1 MPTIATGV
9 AIPAPLSVSDAPGD
23 TSPTPRPPMAANR
36 IEGLFGGEDT
46 FYEALGPAAEQVRTR
61 LATHPDQSRARQGVA
76 ITAFLADR
84 TGLSARDVA
93 DRYDSLRA
101 AYAKQ
106 MFPELKDPLDERGFY
121 NAVVGRL
128 QRERHGRETLGE
140 VDRQLYRAA
149 VAGKDFNTA
158 WSEIAATPAGTIARE
173 RYDVNNAWA
182 IDRWEKNRV
191 ISERTQFAM
200 ESTERLF
207 RLKRAGALDPT
218 LAVEAYPI
226 FEEQAVE
233 HLSNLSDEDREL
245 VLARAWEASQETPQ
259 RGRGAVGKGV
269 ETILEGTTIAL
280 DQALVSLI
288 DTSETLVGL
297 NERQRD
303 AAKPLRTM
311 LQLREMISS
320 EVDPIKG
327 STFLGQQALNFER
340 ELPKLLAARNPAG
353 MALNFFALK
362 RQAREALEQQGAD
375 PQMAEGVAALQAI
388 PQTAA
393 YYIGSHLILR
403 GQLPFAANPLNLTA
417 RTLAASTGKL
427 FAVETGLNLATNVGA
442 NLSSTALQNLGA
454 AVDES
459 IPGVGMKELIDSQV
473 NQSPELITQ
482 AIIGGLIGTG
492 VARYRNGFAGAAFLQ
507 RTPFMEQL
515 GFRPKDI
522 KAVNEAKTY
531 DQAEAAFQ
539 EGYKN
544 RDTTPTE
551 PATLPPSFL
560 DTPATPAPVPPA
572 AKKFEGTV
580 EPLGRRFLV
589 AEGVGEPVPQ
599 YQVKL
604 PGETRGRTLTAE
616 QMKAE
621 GIPLPVAPATF
632 DGAQPGK
639 AAQLQDIRNS
649 LESSGDLTPEKAAQL
664 DKRIAE
670 AANEPPIEN
679 FTLTED
685 VPALG
690 KQGIKGNTVTGATLE
705 AAGFEL
711 PPRVK
716 TEKPKTQI
724 VMNPDGTY
732 TVQAVEGAPPVK
744 ASTPEGAVMVA
755 EAQRTEAAQK
765 AATQPPEPHP
775 ENDDG
780 RPLPPRITSLNKEN
794 ITILRDL
801 FEMDKLDEP
810 TRIKW
815 TQLMD
820 EAKRTGDYKNAE
832 ALAADILARGRVA
845 SASEHASLLL
855 QAAVLQN
862 QYEQVAAQ
870 IADAYVRGDAEGAA
884 AFKRTADNLLAQL
897 DLVTA
902 ADDRGGTEV
911 ARALSARRMRLNRDD
926 YTLAKTVQRLRTA
939 SQRDLSVQEQAELK
953 AITDDYV
960 AQQQVIAEQRNALR
974 AQEVENAKLRAET
987 FVAEG
992 RARRRQAAAASAR
1005 ERRAGYKNE
1014 LLRLGIR
1021 VNDVTSLVPMSGEMG
1036 RLIAKIADT
1045 YIEEGVASLAELT
1058 NKLKADIPDLS
1069 DQDVYM
1075 AVGRQTQKEAAKI
1088 ETEAK
1093 RRVKELRSQAALWA
1107 KINAALDRQT
1117 PEGRPLNRK
1126 QQHKLLRDSLRE
1138 LRKQANRTTFDDG
1151 ALKRIDAKIQ
1161 EVQRMIATGE
1171 RNLRT
1176 PEKTRPENA
1185 ELNKARDALKELR
1198 QELGALDT
1206 IDELESLLGE
1216 ATAKP
1221 AKGEGKPS
1229 TVPTEQQAKLRGLRE
1244 RIKEI
1249 RKQLADAKNPPQPE
1263 KPSPEQAAAEGEL
1276 NALARRYSDTQAWPP
1291 ERDNAVRDII
1301 KAQRESPMPQ
1311 EEFAATLEAFGVNEA
1326 TAASLAGAMEIEV
1339 RAKETARGLRAIEKD
1354 AERTAALEA
1363 TLADLENQLATGEF
1377 RQPEERAKD
1386 QDAKRNA
1393 LRQRIADLREQVA
1406 QAQVDPAA
1414 VNAERLAKLDRL
1426 IAETEAQIEGGF
1438 RAIKEPKGGI
1448 VDTPEVEATR
1458 RELRDL
1464 QRLMRTEDSIADL
1477 NEQIRT
1483 GEYKVSVPEQR
1494 ILTNARLERALIKQK
1509 QLRRQVDEYIE
1520 RRRKLTPTETIVQ
1533 TLLVPRTL
1541 LATADMSGLLRQG
1554 LLLASS
1560 RPITATRTFAASFKA
1575 LFNENTADA
1584 IAISIENRPL
1594 FLEGERAGLFLSES
1608 GSAIKAREE
1617 HFLSNFVDRIPG
1629 IRRVVR
1635 ASERSM
1641 VTTLNMLRTAAFD
1654 GFVKA
1659 HPEATFEQKQA
1670 YARYV
1675 NAASGRGNIKMSAQ
1689 WAKRLNTVFFAPRYA
1704 VSRFETLASPFQNW
1718 NDATVRNAILRDF
1731 GALIGSGLS
1740 VLWLANMAGADVT
1753 LDPSDSDFGKII
1765 IDDTRIDIWGGLQ
1778 QPVRLV
1784 LQAAVAGPQRAE
1796 MVDLEKE
1803 IDPLDAAAQ
1812 FVKYKLSPAVSVP
1825 LALWTGENV
1834 IGQEQGAG
1842 ETLVR
1847 AVTPLGVA
1855 EGVDVGVQN
1864 ESVAAGLA
1872 AFGASFVGLGVQQH
1886 NK

>member
-1 MPTIATGV
+1 
-9 AIPAPLSVSDAPGD
+9 
-23 TSPTPRPPMAANR
+23 MAANR

-46 FYEALGPAAEQVRTR
+46 FYEALGPAADQVRTR

-106 MFPELKDPLDERGFY
+106 VFPELKDPLDERGFY

-158 WSEIAATPAGTIARE
+158 WSEIAATPAGAIARE

-259 RGRGAVGKGV
+259 RARGAVGKGV

-515 GFRPKDI
+515 GFRPEHI

-544 RDTTPTE
+544 RDTTPTD

-560 DTPATPAPVPPA
+560 DAPSAPVEPPPPA
-572 AKKFEGTV
+572 AKELPADTQVSVYRFKGKEVVQYDVPNPAGGRPLASGDAAAIRAAGYAVPEGLPLPQERATLLEMRQEQAIANSRTLAMIDEVRQIEDFPAAVTAWKKAGGKGGLTEWAIQTGLAARNAGEVNALLAGMNEV
-580 EPLGRRFLV
+580 EAQIAAMPNDRSMEV
-589 AEGVGEPVPQ
+589 AEK
-599 YQVKL
+599 KL
-604 PGETRGRTLTAE
+604 ALAYKGQWFREAY
-616 QMKAE
+616 
-621 GIPLPVAPATF
+621 
-632 DGAQPGK
+632 
-639 AAQLQDIRNS
+639 
-649 LESSGDLTPEKAAQL
+649 
-664 DKRIAE
+664 E
-670 AANEPPIEN
+670 AAVGVLSVGDRLRQKDPAFQPPI
-679 FTLTED
+679 
-685 VPALG
+685 V
-690 KQGIKGNTVTGATLE
+690 
-705 AAGFEL
+705 
-711 PPRVK
+711 R
-716 TEKPKTQI
+716 
-724 VMNPDGTY
+724 NPDGTY

-780 RPLPPRITSLNKEN
+780 RPLPPRITALNKEQ
-794 ITILRDL
+794 ITALRAL
-801 FEMDKLDEP
+801 FKLDELDAP
-810 TRIKW
+810 SRERW
-815 TQLMD
+815 TQVLD

-832 ALAADILARGRVA
+832 EAAADILARGRVS
-845 SASEHASLLL
+845 SASEHAALVLRS
-855 QAAVLQN
+855 AELQN

-870 IADAYVRGDAEGAA
+870 IGDAYARGDTEGAA
-884 AFKRTADNLLAQL
+884 GLKRTADNLLAKL
-897 DLVTA
+897 DLVTEA
-902 ADDRGGTEV
+902 SDRAGTEI
-911 ARALSARRMRLNRDD
+911 ARALSIRRMRLNRDD
-926 YTLAKTVQRLRTA
+926 MTLAKVVQKLRTA

-960 AQQQVIAEQRNALR
+960 EQQRIIAEQRNTLR
-974 AQEVENAKLRAET
+974 AQEVENARLRAET

-992 RARRRQAAAASAR
+992 RARRRQAVATSAR

-1014 LLRLGIR
+1014 LLKLGIR

-1221 AKGEGKPS
+1221 A
-1229 TVPTEQQAKLRGLRE
+1229 
-1244 RIKEI
+1244 
-1249 RKQLADAKNPPQPE
+1249 
-1263 KPSPEQAAAEGEL
+1263 EGEAPPTPEVQ
-1276 NALARRYSDTQAWPP
+1276 NARL
-1291 ERDNAVRDII
+1291 
-1301 KAQRESPMPQ
+1301 
-1311 EEFAATLEAFGVNEA
+1311 
-1326 TAASLAGAMEIEV
+1326 
-1339 RAKETARGLRAIEKD
+1339 
-1354 AERTAALEA
+1354 
-1363 TLADLENQLATGEF
+1363 
-1377 RQPEERAKD
+1377 
-1386 QDAKRNA
+1386 NA

-1414 VNAERLAKLDRL
+1414 VNAQRLAKLDRL

-1438 RAIKEPKGGI
+1438 RAIREPRGGI

-1629 IRRVVR
+1629 VRRVVR

-1659 HPEATFEQKQA
+1659 HPEATLEQKQA

-1689 WAKRLNTVFFAPRYA
+1689 WAKRLNAVFFAPRYA

-1731 GALIGSGLS
+1731 GALIGTGLS

-1753 LDPSDSDFGKII
+1753 LDPSDSDFGKIV

-1886 NK
+1886 NN